1 MEDRDKTGF
10 VTPFGSFRYERMAF
24 GLSGSPS
31 TFQKV
36 MNYVLL
42 GLKDIE
48 CLIYLDDVLIYSPT
62 IVDHARRI
70 RLVFGRIREA
80 DFKLNLT
87 KCTFAA
93 PQVIYLGH
101 NVSQNGIVLD
111 ESKVESIRNFPRPKT
126 VKEIR
131 AFLGLAGYYSCRFF
145 SNQSSFDLAYAQ
157 GYAV

>member
-10 VTPFGSFRYERMAF
+10 VTPFGSFRYERMAS

-36 MNYVLL
+36 MESVLL

-48 CLIYLDDVLIYSPT
+48 CLIYLDDVLIFCPT

-70 RLVFGRIREA
+70 TLVFDSIREA
-80 DFKLNLT
+80 NFKLNLA

-101 NVSQNGIVLD
+101 NVSQNGVAPD
-111 ESKVESIRNFPRPKT
+111 ES
-126 VKEIR
+126 
-131 AFLGLAGYYSCRFF
+131 
-145 SNQSSFDLAYAQ
+145 
-157 GYAV
+157 